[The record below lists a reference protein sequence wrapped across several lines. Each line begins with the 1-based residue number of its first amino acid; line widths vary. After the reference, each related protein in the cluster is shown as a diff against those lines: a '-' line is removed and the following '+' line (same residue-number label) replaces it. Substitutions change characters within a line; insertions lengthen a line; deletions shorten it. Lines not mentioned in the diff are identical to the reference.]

1 MSVTP
6 RTKTGN
12 YISPHYPGIRILV
25 TRLLFEK
32 DGHRCFNKTMRKQL
46 ITAVLVAASML
57 LTSCNLAKRPEYTL
71 AAAVEV
77 TGRQGVC
84 SEGDY
89 YWVSGSKTL
98 AKYDREISEVFV
110 YQVS

>member
-25 TRLLFEK
+25 TRLLFVNSYC
-32 DGHRCFNKTMRKQL
+32 GCFNRTMIKQL
-46 ITAVLVAASML
+46 TTAVLIAVSL
-57 LTSCNLAKRPEYTL
+57 FLTSCNLAKRPEYTL